1 MDWAIKIIET
11 SFEAGGRTE
20 IGTEAEAE
28 AESDCLGYRF
38 RLGSMKYI
46 VKSWEVG
53 SDVLSRRLWTIRG
66 RARCLDQH
74 GLGGSSWV
82 EGVRVKLECAEREA
96 EGVGETIGVA
106 AGVIRGVVRV
116 S

>member
-1 MDWAIKIIET
+1 MDDP
-11 SFEAGGRTE
+11 R
-20 IGTEAEAE
+20 
-28 AESDCLGYRF
+28 
-38 RLGSMKYI
+38 
-46 VKSWEVG
+46 
-53 SDVLSRRLWTIRG
+53 

-96 EGVGETIGVA
+96 EGVGETICVA